1 MTELNNHQQ
10 QEMEGKLQ
18 LYSPDVDDFGAQEK
32 SPAQQADSISFEL
45 QGSPFKVLYYMT
57 KNVLFFVFVFY
68 VLSV

>member
-18 LYSPDVDDFGAQEK
+18 LYSPDVDDFGAQEQ